1 MQNRAASRQSFKGC
15 SEEVRMKEYEGG
27 GVAARKEEGLQQQKE
42 PKKRRKGKQNR
53 SENLCMEK

>member
-27 GVAARKEEGLQQQKE
+27 GDAARKEEGLQQQKE
-42 PKKRRKGKQNR
+42 PKKRRKGKQPR
-53 SENLCMEK
+53 GEKD